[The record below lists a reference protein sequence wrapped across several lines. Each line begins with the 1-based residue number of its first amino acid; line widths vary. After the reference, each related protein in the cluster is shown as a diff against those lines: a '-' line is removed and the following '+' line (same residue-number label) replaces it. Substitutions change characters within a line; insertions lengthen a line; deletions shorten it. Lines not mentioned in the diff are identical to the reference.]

1 MQAQAAR
8 RAQPSNGLVPGCD
21 AQAPAGTHD
30 RAGESAGPSQPAT
43 MLVDYD
49 SMEAS
54 GSTDAALLSWS
65 TSMAESDSS
74 SARQYDTESTDK
86 VRQHPRTAIS

>member
-1 MQAQAAR
+1 
-8 RAQPSNGLVPGCD
+8 
-21 AQAPAGTHD
+21 
-30 RAGESAGPSQPAT
+30 